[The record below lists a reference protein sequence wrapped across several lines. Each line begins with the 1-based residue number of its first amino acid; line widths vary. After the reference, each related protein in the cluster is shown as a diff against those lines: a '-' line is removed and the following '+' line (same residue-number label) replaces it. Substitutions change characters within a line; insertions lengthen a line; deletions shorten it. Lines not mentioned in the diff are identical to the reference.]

1 MITKQKQSNKT
12 YIIKLLSLFSV
23 VRGYNVL
30 ALVLAQYLA
39 SIFVFSPTK
48 SLKYVLLD
56 KNLFFIV
63 LASVCVVA
71 SGYII
76 NNFYDQEKDLINS
89 PLKSK
94 IDNYVSQKTRLSLY
108 FTLNFIGVLLA
119 FLVSWRAAFFFAT
132 YIFWI
137 WFYSH
142 KLQKYPIIGWLT
154 VTILT
159 IAPFFAIFIFYKNY
173 ANIIL
178 VHAVFVL
185 FLLLL
190 RELVKDLEKVPG
202 NIAQNNQTI
211 TVKYGD
217 KVTKILATLITILT
231 LILVS
236 SIFGYPEIGLM
247 KYYFIL
253 VVFLLLFFIIY
264 LWISK
269 TQKQYLL
276 LHNLLKAI
284 IILGVF
290 SLVLIDKSVIIER
303 LI

>member
-1 MITKQKQSNKT
+1 MTQINTSNQRLFYK
-12 YIIKLLSLFSV
+12 ILSLFSV
-23 VRGYNVL
+23 VRGYNIL
-30 ALVLAQYLA
+30 MLVLAQYLA

-48 SLKYVLLD
+48 SLRYVLLD

-71 SGYII
+71 AGYII
-76 NNFYDQEKDLINS
+76 NNFYDLEKDLINE
-89 PLKSK
+89 PVKTK
-94 IDNYVSQKTRLSLY
+94 IDNYVSQKTRLTLY
-108 FTLNFIGVLLA
+108 FTLNFISVLLA
-119 FLVSWRAAFFFAT
+119 FLVSWRAALFFSV

-142 KLQKYPIIGWLT
+142 KLQKYPVIGWLL

-159 IAPFFAIFIFYKNY
+159 ISPFFSIFIYYKNY
-173 ANIIL
+173 TNIIL
-178 VHAVFVL
+178 VHAVFVF

-190 RELVKDLEKVPG
+190 RELIKDLEKVKG

-217 KVTKILATLITILT
+217 IVTKVLATLITILT
-231 LILVS
+231 FTLVS

-247 KYYFIL
+247 KYYFITTVL
-253 VVFLLLFFIIY
+253 LLLFFIIY

-269 TQKQYLL
+269 TKKQYLF

-284 IILGVF
+284 IIFGVF
-290 SLVLIDKSVIIER
+290 SLILIDKSVIIER

>member
-1 MITKQKQSNKT
+1 MTEINSKNKQNFLKV
-12 YIIKLLSLFSV
+12 LSLFSV

-39 SIFVFSPTK
+39 SIFVFSPSK
-48 SLKYVLLD
+48 SLRYVLLD
-56 KNLFFIV
+56 KSLFFIV

-76 NNFYDQEKDLINS
+76 NNFYDREKDLINS
-89 PLKSK
+89 PVKSK
-94 IDNYVSQKTRLSLY
+94 IDNYVSQRTRLNLY
-108 FTLNFIGVLLA
+108 FLLNFIGVSLS
-119 FLVSWRAAFFFAT
+119 FLVSWRAALFFSV

-142 KLQKYPIIGWLT
+142 KLQKHPIIGWVL
-154 VTILT
+154 VTLLT
-159 IAPFFAIFIFYKNY
+159 IAPFFAIFIYYKNY

-178 VHAVFVL
+178 VHAVFV
-185 FLLLL
+185 FLLFLL
-190 RELVKDLEKVPG
+190 RELIKDLEKVPG

-217 KVTKILATLITILT
+217 KVTKILATIITVLT
-231 LILVS
+231 YVVIS
-236 SIFGYPEIGLM
+236 GMFGTFEIGLM
-247 KYYFIL
+247 EYYFIG

-269 TQKQYLL
+269 TKKQYIL
-276 LHNLLKAI
+276 LHNLLKVI
-284 IILGVF
+284 IVLGVF
-290 SLVLIDKSVIIER
+290 SLVLIDQSVIIER

>member
-1 MITKQKQSNKT
+1 MTVINSKSKQIFLK
-12 YIIKLLSLFSV
+12 ILSLFSA
-23 VRGYNVL
+23 VRGYNIL
-30 ALVLAQYLA
+30 ALILAQYLA

-48 SLKYVLLD
+48 SLRYVLLD
-56 KNLFFIV
+56 KDLFFIV

-76 NNFYDQEKDLINS
+76 NNFYDREKDLINS

-94 IDNYVSQKTRLSLY
+94 IDNYVSQKTRLNLY
-108 FTLNFIGVLLA
+108 FLLNFIGVSLA
-119 FLVSWRAAFFFAT
+119 LLVSWRAALFFSI

-142 KLQKYPIIGWLT
+142 KLKKLPIIGWLT
-154 VTILT
+154 VTLLT

-173 ANIIL
+173 SNIIF
-178 VHAVFVL
+178 VHAVFVF

-217 KVTKILATLITILT
+217 KVTKTLATLITIFT

-247 KYYFIL
+247 KYYFTATIF
-253 VVFLLLFFIIY
+253 VLLFFIVY
-264 LWISK
+264 LWLSK
-269 TQKQYLL
+269 TKRQYLF
-276 LHNLLKAI
+276 LHNLLKLI

-290 SLVLIDKSVIIER
+290 SLVLIDKSVIIGR

>member
-1 MITKQKQSNKT
+1 MAETKKLSKT
-12 YIIKLLSLFSV
+12 LIFKILSLFSV
-23 VRGYNVL
+23 VRGYNIL
-30 ALVLAQYLA
+30 MLIIAQYLA
-39 SIFVFSPTK
+39 AIFVFSPHK

-56 KNLFFIV
+56 KSLFYLV

-71 SGYII
+71 AGYII
-76 NNFYDQEKDLINS
+76 NNFYDLEKDLINE
-89 PLKSK
+89 PVKTK
-94 IDNYVSQKTRLSLY
+94 INNFVSQKTRLSLY
-108 FTLNFIGVLLA
+108 FTLNFIGVLVA
-119 FLVSWRAAFFFAT
+119 FLVSWRAALYFSV

-142 KLQKYPIIGWLT
+142 KLQKYPIIGWLL

-159 IAPFFAIFIFYKNY
+159 IAPFFAIFIYYKNY

-178 VHAVFVL
+178 VHSVFVFL
-185 FLLLL
+185 LLLL
-190 RELVKDLEKVPG
+190 RELIKDLEKVKG

-211 TVKYGD
+211 TVKYGE
-217 KVTKILATLITILT
+217 KATKILATIITILT
-231 LILVS
+231 YMVIS
-236 SIFGYPEIGLM
+236 GIFGTPEIGMM
-247 KYYFIL
+247 KYYFIA
-253 VVFLLLFFIIY
+253 VVFLLIFFLFY

-276 LHNLLKAI
+276 LHNLLKVI